1 MSQAKNQCNCP
12 PLTTSK
18 ACVSSD
24 ICLSSAVDT
33 WSRPKCSIIRL
44 WLTVLWLKDGTNQP
58 SPMTILLLP
67 FCNWNKTTKSNEGTI
82 VKSELQV
89 KSINGFSLRL
99 GNDLFP
105 SWELLIPC
113 MVFWKTFLWFVHGII
128 LRVGSLKSELSHLK
142 TYTYNLV
149 TQLKT
154 NRVGTISSSLQ
165 IWCASIN
172 PICIYLHIN
181 HWYETWTKHGLKMLI
196 TCVTWDLHP
205 FSVNCPK
212 I

>member
-1 MSQAKNQCNCP
+1 MSQAKSQCNCP

-24 ICLSSAVDT
+24 ICSSSAVDT
-33 WSRPKCSIIRL
+33 WCRLKWSIIRL
-44 WLTVLWLKDGTNQP
+44 WLTVLRLKDSTNQP
-58 SPMTILLLP
+58 SPMTILPLP
-67 FCNWNKTTKSNEGTI
+67 FCNCNKTTKSNEATI

-89 KSINGFSLRL
+89 KSINGFFLRM

-128 LRVGSLKSELSHLK
+128 LRVGSLKFELSHLK

-154 NRVGTISSSLQ
+154 NRVGMISSTLH

-172 PICIYLHIN
+172 PIYIYLHIN
-181 HWYETWTKHGLKMLI
+181 HFWNPSTMSAKNAYNVCYMRFASIQCEL
-196 TCVTWDLHP
+196 
-205 FSVNCPK
+205 S
-212 I
+212 